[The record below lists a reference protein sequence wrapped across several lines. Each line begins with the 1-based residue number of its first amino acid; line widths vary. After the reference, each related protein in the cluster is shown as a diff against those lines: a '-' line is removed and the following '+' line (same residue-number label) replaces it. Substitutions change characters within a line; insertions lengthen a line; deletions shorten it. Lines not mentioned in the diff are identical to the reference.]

1 MRLTKEEMRKALRLY
16 AVTDRRWL
24 RDDQNFIAVVDSVLE
39 SGATLLQIREKE
51 LDDSDLIDEAREL
64 KKVCEAHRVPC
75 IVNDRIEA
83 ALAADADGVHVGQSD
98 ICGRDIRAMIGPDR
112 ILGITARTVE
122 QAKAAEAAGAD
133 YIGTGAV
140 FSSSTKKDAVDM
152 PIEEFRRIV
161 DAVSIPVVAI
171 GGINA
176 GNAARLKGCG
186 AAGIAVVSGIFRS
199 EDPGSAAAELRA
211 LADQLFS

>member
-1 MRLTKEEMRKALRLY
+1 MRLTREEMRNALRLY

-24 RDDQNFIAVVDSVLE
+24 RDDQNFIEVVDSVLE
-39 SGATLLQIREKE
+39 SGATLLQIREKD
-51 LDDSDLIDEAREL
+51 LDDADLIDEAREL
-64 KKVCEAHRVPC
+64 KKVCASHGVPC
-75 IVNDRIEA
+75 IVNDRVEA

-98 ICGRDIRAMIGPDR
+98 LLGRDIRAMIGPDR

-140 FSSSTKKDAVDM
+140 FGSSTKKDARDM
-152 PIEEFRRIV
+152 PVEEFRKIA

-176 GNAARLKGCG
+176 GNVQRLRGCG
-186 AAGIAVVSGIFRS
+186 AAGIAVVSGIFHS
-199 EDPGSAAAELRA
+199 EDPGSAASELRA
-211 LADQLFS
+211 LADQLF